1 MILMSVEWAGLG
13 PELLLRLEREGDE
26 PLTSQLEREL
36 RDAIRTGRLGPDERL
51 PSSRALARELGVSRG
66 LVQECYAQLHA
77 EGFLTTRTGSG
88 TRVAAGAQPAPAP
101 ATVPAAA
108 ARGPA
113 IDFRPGQP
121 DLTSFPRGDWMWAMR
136 EATRTAPAPALGY
149 GDPRGVRELR
159 EVLAGYLRRVRGAAS
174 DPERIIVCAGFA
186 QGANLVLRTL
196 ARSGARVVALED
208 PGDID
213 PALSVGWWG
222 LRGVPVAVDE
232 HGVDVAALER
242 TGAEAVVL
250 TPAHQSPTGVV
261 LAPDRRRA
269 IAAWAQARDAT
280 ILEDDYDA
288 EFRYDREPVGALQ
301 GLAPAHVALLGTVS
315 KSLAPAMRLGWIV
328 CPPGLAEAVAEAK
341 ELDDRGS
348 PGLDQL
354 ALAALIRSGRYD
366 RHLRAMRA
374 RYAGKRAALI
384 EALATHAPEVEL
396 RGLAAGFHA
405 VARLPE
411 GSDERAIAEAART
424 RSVGLYPMSALT
436 WASGARPPELV
447 LGFGDLS
454 EPAIRR
460 GIETVADLLRGP

>member
-1 MILMSVEWAGLG
+1 MTVEWAGLG
-13 PELLLRLEREGDE
+13 PELLLRLDRDGRE
-26 PLTSQLEREL
+26 PLTAQLERAL
-36 RDAIRTGRLGPDERL
+36 RDAIRTGRVGPDERL

-77 EGFLTTRTGSG
+77 EGFLSTRTGSG
-88 TRVAAGAQPAPAP
+88 TWVSPGAQQAPAPAP
-101 ATVPAAA
+101 VAPAPV
-108 ARGPA
+108 RGPA

-121 DLTSFPRGDWMWAMR
+121 DLASFPRQDWMWAMR
-136 EATRTAPAPALGY
+136 EVSRTAPAEALGY
-149 GDPRGVRELR
+149 GDSRGHRALR
-159 EVLAGYLRRVRGAAS
+159 EVLAGYLRRVRGAVT

-186 QGANLVLRTL
+186 QGSNLVLRTL
-196 ARSGARVVALED
+196 ADRGVRRVAFED

-213 PALSVGWWG
+213 PAQSRALWG
-222 LRGVPVAVDE
+222 LDGVAVSVDE
-232 HGVDVAALER
+232 HGVDVSALAR
-242 TGAEAVVL
+242 TGADAVML

-269 IAAWAQARDAT
+269 LARWAQARNAT

-315 KSLAPAMRLGWIV
+315 KSLAPAARLGWIV
-328 CPPGLAEAVAEAK
+328 CPPQLVDAIAEAK

-354 ALAALIRSGRYD
+354 ALATLIRSGRYD

-374 RYAGKRAALI
+374 RYAGKRTALI

-411 GSDERAIAEAART
+411 GSDARAIAESARA
-424 RSVGLYPMSALT
+424 RGVGLYPMCDLRWSDGPHA
-436 WASGARPPELV
+436 PELV
-447 LGFGDLS
+447 IGFGNLS

-460 GIETVADLLRGP
+460 GIETVSDLLRGA

>member
-1 MILMSVEWAGLG
+1 MTVEWAGLG
-13 PELLLRLEREGDE
+13 PELLLRLDRDDEE

-36 RDAIRTGRLGPDERL
+36 RNAIHTGRLGPDERL
-51 PSSRALARELGVSRG
+51 PSSRALAGELGVSRG

-88 TRVAAGAQPAPAP
+88 TRVSAGAQQAPPPVAVAPAP
-101 ATVPAAA
+101 

-121 DLTSFPRGDWMWAMR
+121 DLTSFPRQDWMWAMR
-136 EATRTAPAPALGY
+136 EVSRTAPASAFGY
-149 GDPRGVRELR
+149 GDSRGDRVLR
-159 EVLAGYLRRVRGAAS
+159 EVLAGYLRRVRGAVT

-186 QGANLVLRTL
+186 QGSNLVLRTL
-196 ARSGARVVALED
+196 AGRGARRVALED
-208 PGDID
+208 PGDLD
-213 PALSVGWWG
+213 PVETRDLWG
-222 LRGVPVAVDE
+222 LDGVPVRVDE
-232 HGVDVAALER
+232 HGVDVSALAQ
-242 TGAEAVVL
+242 TGADAVVL

-261 LAPDRRRA
+261 LAPDRRQA
-269 IAAWAQARDAT
+269 LAQWAQARNAT

-301 GLAPAHVALLGTVS
+301 SLAPAHVALLGTVS
-315 KSLAPAMRLGWIV
+315 KSLAPAVRLGWIV
-328 CPPGLAEAVAEAK
+328 CPPDLVDDVADAK

-354 ALAALIRSGRYD
+354 ALATLIRSGRYD
-366 RHLRAMRA
+366 RHLRTMRT

-384 EALATHAPEVEL
+384 EALSAHAPEVEL
-396 RGLAAGFHA
+396 HGLAAGFHA

-411 GSDERAIAEAART
+411 GSDEHAIAEAARL
-424 RSVGLYPMSALT
+424 RGVGLYPMSDLR
-436 WASGARPPELV
+436 WSDGARRPELV
-447 LGFGDLS
+447 VGFGDLS
-454 EPAIRR
+454 EQAIRR